1 MNTFKVICAKNNQKV
16 ELIVQYNS
24 LDEAK
29 QHLHSQWYS
38 IIDIQEISENL
49 DNSGIF
55 YFEAIINSE
64 KKSGKIKSNDI
75 FKAYLKLVDDL
86 HYDIIYIYDQKDLEE
101 NEKIIITQ
109 KVKETYKIYKWS
121 QKTKKVDEN
130 KKSEEKKE
138 IKSGEISEIVLKEL
152 NYYYNLI
159 DNIIEKID
167 YIFTTYSAYID
178 PIKKEKLN
186 QIYTALKQVKNI
198 TNVSKL
204 KSIWELS
211 LLKIWEFE
219 KELIINNST
228 LIKKDILKNTN
239 KLLKNFWSK
248 QYIQISDQNY
258 SKIIVDIIKGFFK
271 EKFDT
276 KNNEKVIKIDK
287 NSYAYLK
294 IIKELNTYKEKLKEL
309 QIKKVKAMAL
319 FDKENLKRLSIK
331 EKLVKQNISLSKNRL
346 TNNNFS
352 YTKIVKWFSYYN
364 KIILFLIQKI
374 SDLFIYSIFFYSI
387 FFLIIRST
395 NIGLNYNFLYIIV
408 LFSGLGFILKIS
420 KNLYFL
426 SFGTLFYIMFFIYL
440 SINF

>member
-16 ELIVQYNS
+16 DLIVQYNS
-24 LDEAK
+24 IDEAK
-29 QHLHSQWYS
+29 EHLHKQGYS
-38 IIDIQEISENL
+38 IIDIQEVSENL

-64 KKSGKIKSNDI
+64 KKSWKIKSNDI

-86 HYDIIYIYDQKDLEE
+86 HYNIIYIYDQKDLEE

-121 QKTKKVDEN
+121 QKSKIETKKNSE
-130 KKSEEKKE
+130 KSKIETKT
-138 IKSGEISEIVLKEL
+138 SDISDIVLKEL

-167 YIFTTYSAYID
+167 YIFTTYSSYID
-178 PIKKEKLN
+178 PVKKEKLG

-198 TNVSKL
+198 TNISKL

-211 LLKIWEFE
+211 LIKIWEFE
-219 KELIINNST
+219 KDLIINNST

-239 KLLKNFWSK
+239 KLLKSFWSK
-248 QYIQISDQNY
+248 EYIQVSEENY
-258 SKIIVDIIKGFFK
+258 SKIITDILKGFFK
-271 EKFDT
+271 EKFIQ
-276 KNNEKVIKIDK
+276 KNNEKVVKIDK

-294 IIKELNTYKEKLKEL
+294 IIKELNTYRDKLREIQLKKLKAA
-309 QIKKVKAMAL
+309 VL
-319 FDKENLKRLSIK
+319 FDKEKSKRLTIK

-364 KIILFLIQKI
+364 KLILFLIQKT
-374 SDLFIYSIFFYSI
+374 SDLFIYSIFIYSI
-387 FFLIIRST
+387 FFIFIKYA

-408 LFSGLGFILKIS
+408 LFSWLGFILKIS

-426 SFGTLFYIMFFIYL
+426 SFGSLLYILFFIYL

>member
-29 QHLHSQWYS
+29 EHLHKQWYS
-38 IIDIQEISENL
+38 IIDIQEISESL

-109 KVKETYKIYKWS
+109 KVKETYKIYKWG
-121 QKTKKVDEN
+121 QKTKKVDEI
-130 KKSEEKKE
+130 KKNESKIETKT
-138 IKSGEISEIVLKEL
+138 SDISEIVLKEL

-178 PIKKEKLN
+178 PVKKEKLG

-198 TNVSKL
+198 TNVTKL

-211 LLKIWEFE
+211 LVKIWEFE
-219 KELIINNST
+219 KDLIINNST

-239 KLLKNFWSK
+239 KLLKSFWSK
-248 QYIQISDQNY
+248 QYIQVSEQNY
-258 SKIIVDIIKGFFK
+258 SKIIVDIIKSFFK

-276 KNNEKVIKIDK
+276 KISEKVVKTDK
-287 NSYAYLK
+287 NSYSYLK
-294 IIKELNTYKEKLKEL
+294 IIKELNTYKEKLKEI
-309 QIKKVKAMAL
+309 QIKKLKALVL
-319 FDKENLKRLSIK
+319 FDKEKSKRLAIK

-346 TNNNFS
+346 SNNNFS
-352 YTKIVKWFSYYN
+352 YTKIVKWFGYYN
-364 KIILFLIQKI
+364 KIIFFLIQKI
-374 SDLFIYSIFFYSI
+374 SDLFIYGIFIYSI
-387 FFLIIRST
+387 FFIFIKTT

-408 LFSGLGFILKIS
+408 LFSWLGFILKIS

-426 SFGTLFYIMFFIYL
+426 SFWSLFYIIFFIYL